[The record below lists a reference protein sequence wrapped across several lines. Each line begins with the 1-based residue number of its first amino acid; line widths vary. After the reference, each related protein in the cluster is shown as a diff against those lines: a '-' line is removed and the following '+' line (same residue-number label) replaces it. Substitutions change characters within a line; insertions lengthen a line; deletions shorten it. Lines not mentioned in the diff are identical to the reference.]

1 MGIKKK
7 HKKHEATD
15 CCDVPDC
22 GKEVLLGWGCAG
34 VMKKICQYH
43 FKRHCN
49 ENDSFSL
56 FDIFDIERMKL
67 SVESGGFSE
76 FGRPLPHDY
85 NEMRE
90 LAEKHRIL
98 EGGAKKEDSMERLK
112 KWKAENGDHKRKK
125 KRKRK
130 PPPARPD
137 KKVGQAELDDI
148 VSEILG
154 G

>member
-1 MGIKKK
+1 MTIKKK
-7 HKKHEATD
+7 HKKRKVVD

-22 GKEVLLGWGCAG
+22 GKEVHLGWRCAG
-34 VMKKICQYH
+34 IMKKVCKYH

-56 FDIFDIERMKL
+56 FDTFGIKL
-67 SVESGGFSE
+67 PTLSAKSGQFSE
-76 FGRPLPHDY
+76 FGRPLPRDY
-85 NEMRE
+85 DEMRE

-125 KRKRK
+125 KRKPK
-130 PPPARPD
+130 PPPPRPI
-137 KKVGQAELDDI
+137 KSTIQADLDDI

-154 G
+154 D